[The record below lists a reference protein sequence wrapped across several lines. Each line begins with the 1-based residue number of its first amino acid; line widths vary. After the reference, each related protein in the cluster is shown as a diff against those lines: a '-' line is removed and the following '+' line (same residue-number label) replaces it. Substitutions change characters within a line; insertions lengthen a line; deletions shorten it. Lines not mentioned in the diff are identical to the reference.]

1 MGGKSIQLMNIH
13 TIISLPFIGFGV
25 FTLIT
30 ESLGYNIQFQG
41 CRIKFKKGNGLWDPV
56 NIWIIFLSA
65 VVYAGSLASTVG
77 ITIISGYTW
86 IRPGNMMAP
95 LLGYIFGLPGCIGVG
110 LGELLTDSFSG
121 YYSWGSIGGFIGN
134 FILAYIPYKVLRAP
148 PLKRFKG
155 ILSYCFLVG
164 IGSVLA
170 CAYIIVGLLDIIGSM
185 GYMHPI
191 PILVGDPPP
200 IEVLSEEALWN
211 GFFPFMILNN
221 VPMSLIAGFL
231 IVISFNY
238 LSEKG
243 LYWKDRL
250 GLFESRRG
258 KEKFIVYLIIGILL
272 SYMIYN
278 VTSIMG
284 VYGRIGR
291 YEDYLTNIIGI
302 LFFIF
307 GILGFSLVSIDVV
320 KGRILSILIGKRSID
335 ARALEVF
342 IAARRELLTDEHLRE
357 KTGERL
363 GTILFTKFLQP
374 NLRRLLR
381 RLRMKTFVEDYLKY
395 ILLYMMNCTCQIK
408 KGLNERSRVISIDEC
423 VACKNISSTVPV
435 CHLLVGFVKG
445 LTETFAANMDKEDLK
460 IHVQETECK
469 ATGQKHCKIVLS
481 WE

>member
-1 MGGKSIQLMNIH
+1 MNIH
-13 TIISLPFIGFGV
+13 TVISLPFIGFGV
-25 FTLIT
+25 FTLVT
-30 ESLGYNIQFQG
+30 ESLGYNIQFRG
-41 CRIKFKKGNGLWDPV
+41 LRITFKRGKGLWDPV
-56 NIWIIFLSA
+56 NIWIVFLSA
-65 VVYAGSLASTVG
+65 VVYGGSLASTG
-77 ITIISGYTW
+77 EIAIIEGYTW

-134 FILAYIPYKVLRAP
+134 FILAYIPYKVLRDP
-148 PLKRFKG
+148 PLKRFKE
-155 ILSYCFLVG
+155 ILSYCFFVG

-170 CAYIIVGLLDIIGSM
+170 CAYIIVGLLDIIGSL

-200 IEVLSEEALWN
+200 IEVLSEETLWN

-221 VPMSLIAGFL
+221 VPMSLIAGFV

-243 LYWKDRL
+243 LFWKDRL
-250 GLFESRRG
+250 GLFDSRRG
-258 KEKFIVYLIIGILL
+258 KEKLIVYLVIGILL

-284 VYGRIGR
+284 VYGRIGI
-291 YEDYLTNIIGI
+291 YEGYLANIIGI

-307 GILGFSLVSIDVV
+307 GLLGFSLVSIDVV
-320 KGRILSILIGKRSID
+320 KGRILSILIGRRSID
-335 ARALEVF
+335 ARALEAF
-342 IAARRELLTDEHLRE
+342 IAARRELLLTDERLRE

-363 GTILFTKFLQP
+363 GTILFTKILQP

-381 RLRMKTFVEDYLKY
+381 RLRIKTFVEDYIKY
-395 ILLYMMNCTCQIK
+395 ILLYMMNCTCKIK

-423 VACKNISSTVPV
+423 VVCKNIESTVPA
-435 CHLLVGFVKG
+435 CYLLVGFIKG
-445 LTETFAANMDKEDLK
+445 LTETFAANMDKENLK
-460 IHVQETECK
+460 IRVQETECK
-469 ATGQKHCKIVLS
+469 AVGQKHCKIELS
-481 WE
+481 W